1 MLSSFI
7 PNLCVIWFHLNCG
20 SPNQTF
26 SAFNFNMQWIT
37 DFFILGKIIDATN
50 PAKLAFLD
58 QNLSEIQARIQ
69 KVYVCFIVCY
79 TGVPLFKQIHYLK
92 TWLYRTE
99 SGSSVKRIH
108 QYFFFF

>member
-1 MLSSFI
+1 
-7 PNLCVIWFHLNCG
+7 
-20 SPNQTF
+20 
-26 SAFNFNMQWIT
+26 MQWIT

-108 QYFFFF
+108 QYFFLKKQNRLSSGTNSVFSNTFVMQITMHL